1 MATSST
7 RPGSSEAGLRGWLAN
22 VLEFVEV
29 RFELFTVE
37 ARMELQRLILLGV
50 YGIVGALLLA
60 FGVVFLALFITVAL
74 WESHALLA
82 LAVITVGFL
91 GGGATLV
98 LLARGKLRELL
109 RMFSGTRDE
118 LRRDQLRLRGEEAP
132 PPARAR
138 HGEGP

>member
-1 MATSST
+1 MASSSS
-7 RPGSSEAGLRGWLAN
+7 RPSTSEAGLRGWLAN

-29 RFELFTVE
+29 RIELFTVE

-74 WESHALLA
+74 WDSHALLA

-91 GGGATLV
+91 GGGVALV

-109 RMFSGTRDE
+109 RMFSGTRHE
-118 LRRDQLRLRGEEAP
+118 LRRDQLRLRGEA
-132 PPARAR
+132 PPAR
-138 HGEGP
+138 GDTP